1 MYTYIYI
8 YLITS
13 LFLLKQANQ
22 FFVQRNALKNRF
34 EIGKTTKPIESSKM
48 ALPLKLQKKWLSLCQ
63 AFKLLSILV
72 GEITWEEDLV
82 RKQWVMW
89 DFEGAK
95 KSWWKL
101 GRENICWFIRIYTYT
116 LIGSMGL
123 VCLSALVPKKSNTC
137 SQIYHAWILRDMIYR
152 L

>member
-1 MYTYIYI
+1 MLKIHMYICIHIYIYI

-95 KSWWKL
+95 KSW
-101 GRENICWFIRIYTYT
+101 
-116 LIGSMGL
+116 
-123 VCLSALVPKKSNTC
+123 
-137 SQIYHAWILRDMIYR
+137 
-152 L
+152 